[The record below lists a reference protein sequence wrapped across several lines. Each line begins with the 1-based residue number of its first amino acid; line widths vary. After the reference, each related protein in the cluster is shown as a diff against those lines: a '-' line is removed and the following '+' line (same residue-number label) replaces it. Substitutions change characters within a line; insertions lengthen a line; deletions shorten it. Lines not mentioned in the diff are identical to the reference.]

1 MARHADSLRMRKQKA
16 SQAVEEHMLQT
27 LASYRAELARAQQ
40 EGRQANAG
48 SHILHFYGDSRED
61 RVAMQLL
68 LSSTFKLPERVYG
81 DGRSLQN
88 IQWGLAEDTEYEKK
102 THEELIAELCET
114 QAAFRNARDY
124 VTSAVDAID
133 ATNAQLAL
141 SGMYVSKARTQLLS
155 REEGE
160 KNKEE
165 GGRIKGVFG
174 RVVTHEGFIQQQSD
188 RAKKRE
194 MEDVVEKAKKEA
206 QKGWEEFQRHQKV
219 GEAAWK
225 VQKEQLQA
233 LKQKVPKKRKAV
245 TKKDW
250 MAENYPQLVIS
261 PSDTVKECGKGV
273 EEPICDAD
281 EQ

>member
-40 EGRQANAG
+40 EGRQAVR

-141 SGMYVSKARTQLLS
+141 SGMYVSKAWTQLLS

-174 RVVTHEGFIQQQSD
+174 RMVTHEGFIQQQSD

-194 MEDVVEKAKKEA
+194 MEDAVEKAKKEA

-233 LKQKVPKKRKAV
+233 LKQKVPKKPKAV

>member
-40 EGRQANAG
+40 EGRQAVR

-68 LSSTFKLPERVYG
+68 LSLAFKLPERVYG

-194 MEDVVEKAKKEA
+194 MEDAVEKAKKEA

-233 LKQKVPKKRKAV
+233 LKQKVPKKPKAV

-250 MAENYPQLVIS
+250 MAENYPQLVILL
-261 PSDTVKECGKGV
+261 SDTVKECGKGV

>member
-40 EGRQANAG
+40 EGRQAVR
-48 SHILHFYGDSRED
+48 SHILHFDGDSRED

-155 REEGE
+155 HEEGE

-194 MEDVVEKAKKEA
+194 MEDAVEKAKNEA